1 MQEKINALVYEC
13 ELKDKQIKILRD
25 NFYLNSKRSL
35 EEESILETE
44 QNVFNFEE
52 EFNIT
57 YNSNLNTENN
67 DVSKDNVIINL
78 VKPINK
84 ELSQD
89 TIKNKKDTNMFDV
102 SLKRFEECKS
112 EQERINQIRKSKENT
127 INVTAKKENPLM
139 KLKTINTKTINKK

>member
-1 MQEKINALVYEC
+1 MQEKINALIYEC

-25 NFYLNSKRSL
+25 KFYLNSKRSL

-57 YNSNLNTENN
+57 YNSNLNTDNN
-67 DVSKDNVIINL
+67 DVSKDNLIINI
-78 VKPINK
+78 VKPRIMDMR
-84 ELSQD
+84 QD
-89 TIKNKKDTNMFDV
+89 TSKNKKENNMFDV

-112 EQERINQIRKSKENT
+112 EQERINQIRKNKENT

-139 KLKTINTKTINKK
+139 KLKTINTKSIKK

>member
-25 NFYLNSKRSL
+25 KFYLNSKRSL
-35 EEESILETE
+35 EEESILETD

-57 YNSNLNTENN
+57 YNSNLNSENN
-67 DVSKDNVIINL
+67 DVSKDNLIINIA
-78 VKPINK
+78 KPINVDVRQ
-84 ELSQD
+84 E
-89 TIKNKKDTNMFDV
+89 TIKNKKETNMFDV

-112 EQERINQIRKSKENT
+112 EQERINQIRKNKEST
-127 INVTAKKENPLM
+127 INVTGKKENPLI
-139 KLKTINTKTINKK
+139 KLKTINTKSIKK